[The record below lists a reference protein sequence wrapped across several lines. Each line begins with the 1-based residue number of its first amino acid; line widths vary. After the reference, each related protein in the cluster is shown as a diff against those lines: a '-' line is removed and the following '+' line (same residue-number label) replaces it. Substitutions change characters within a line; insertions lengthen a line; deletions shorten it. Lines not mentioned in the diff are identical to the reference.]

1 MKLINSTPNGQ
12 IFACPCR
19 KLVHIEFGNLF
30 LLLTYDEFNFLND
43 YVKNIDYKHFLNK
56 NRNAQ
61 NRRKLLLNFN
71 RKNAY
76 LALHENE
83 FLEFK
88 TLISNKNEGERL
100 KSIKINT
107 RDINLN

>member
-12 IFACPCR
+12 IFICPCR
-19 KLVHIEFGNLF
+19 NKLHLEFGNLF
-30 LLLTYDEFNFLND
+30 LVLTYDEFDFLNN

-56 NRNAQ
+56 NRIAQ
-61 NRRKLLLNFN
+61 NRRKLLLHFG
-71 RKNAY
+71 KGGAY

-88 TLISNKNEGERL
+88 TLISLKNEGERL
-100 KSIKINT
+100 KVIKINT

>member
-12 IFACPCR
+12 IFMCPCQN
-19 KLVHIEFGNLF
+19 KLQIEFGNLF
-30 LLLTYDEFNFLND
+30 LLLTYDEFNFMND
-43 YVKNIDYKHFLNK
+43 YVKNIDYKHFLNI

-61 NRRKLLLNFN
+61 NRRKLLLFFG
-71 RKNAY
+71 KSSAY

-88 TLISNKNEGERL
+88 ALISLKNEGDKL
-100 KSIKINT
+100 TSISINT
-107 RDINLN
+107 SDINLN